1 MSSLS
6 AIEKNKLEKLFGMHT
21 GYVLHFSNR
30 TFENFFAD
38 FEIDIYSDKYNQGD
52 TSKANLLRGFW
63 KLESDHIVGKV
74 IEGMIDSA
82 TFSDEEQE
90 MVKNCKEIYKRLLS
104 GKVNL
109 SSLKQVA
116 DKFDQKFIDRQIKR
130 MEDSIE
136 SDPDLAIGTSKELIE
151 SCCKTILIELKV
163 PFDEKK
169 LDVPQ
174 LAKLTLEHL
183 KLVPESVNSNT
194 KGSEIIKRILG
205 NVGAISHGMAELRN
219 LYGTGHGKT
228 GASSSLTS
236 RHARLAVTCASAF
249 THFVFETYLE
259 RTK

>member
-1 MSSLS
+1 MSSLT

-38 FEIDIYSDKYNQGD
+38 FDINIYSDKYIQEGS
-52 TSKANLLRGFW
+52 SKAKLLRTFW
-63 KLESDHIVGKV
+63 KTESDHLVGQIIAAM
-74 IEGMIDSA
+74 IESS
-82 TFSDEEQE
+82 TFSDEE
-90 MVKNCKEIYKRLLS
+90 KELVRSCRQISQRLLS

-109 SSLKQVA
+109 SSLKQVTT
-116 DKFDQKFIDRQIKR
+116 KFDLKFIDRQIKR

-136 SDPDLAIGTSKELIE
+136 SDPDLAIGTAKELIE
-151 SCCKTILIELKV
+151 SCCKTILNELNV

-174 LAKLTLEHL
+174 LAKLCLENL
-183 KLVPESVNSNT
+183 KLVPDSVDPKA
-194 KGSEIIKRILG
+194 KGADVIKKILG

-219 LYGTGHGKT
+219 MYGTGHGKSGT
-228 GASSSLTS
+228 FSSLS
-236 RHARLAVTCASAF
+236 PRHARLAVNSASAF
-249 THFVFETYLE
+249 VHFVFDTYME